1 MSDNAYKIVVDD
13 YSCEN
18 KKVLNQLQNQKRHYL
33 VKIILIHIKER
44 D

>member
-18 KKVLNQLQNQKRHYL
+18 KKFYNFKIKRHYL